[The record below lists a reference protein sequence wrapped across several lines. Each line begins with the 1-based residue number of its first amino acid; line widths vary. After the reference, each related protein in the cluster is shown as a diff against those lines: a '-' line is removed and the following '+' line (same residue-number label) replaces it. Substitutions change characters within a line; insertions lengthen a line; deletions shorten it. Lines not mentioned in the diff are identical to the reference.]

1 MNEKEGVAPCIC
13 LYPLR
18 QIGENVTKICFEKN
32 SVSRELIPGMR
43 GNLRRSAG
51 SAARDWQ
58 FGERKGVF
66 IHVFSSQPGRRQK
79 PRELKHL
86 ARTRAIGHQN
96 DKTQVV
102 IASWKVADNAP
113 KAAFTTNVF

>member
-32 SVSRELIPGMR
+32 SVSRELIPRIR
-43 GNLRRSAG
+43 GTVRRSAG